1 MILKD
6 FEDSGTRWIPDGSG
20 SAERS
25 DRDSTL
31 TAELRGIILYNN
43 RGFRLR
49 FDRENAD
56 NTDPP
61 PAEDVAVSVI
71 LEAADEYDPETG
83 SWQAWSEERR
93 TTVGTVDALLATIA
107 DWSTD
112 IGENDRLSRAGMH
125 AVLDSFRQ

>member
-1 MILKD
+1 MMLKD

-49 FDRENAD
+49 FDRENTD

-61 PAEDVAVSVI
+61 PAENAAVSVI

-125 AVLDSFRQ
+125 AVLDSFKQ